1 MLQGIFT
8 NQLALGCAQAAA
20 TTLLAL
26 VVTLIARGREIHLE
40 RETIVAL
47 IRGIIQIIAVG
58 SVLVLLL
65 RGPKWTSVLL
75 LAAMMVAAALTL
87 DQVRFL
93 SKMASATDALLPA
106 CKDPPDPRFTGNSRT
121 TMLPLVTRAAVAVR
135 CIRVACVPSTAT
147 PCASGLGSRRWYS
160 PEAFIIHACRQSRRL
175 MSRISQSCCRNDS
188 ATTGVTTS
196 TRHDRFRSIQ
206 SAEPM

>member
-75 LAAMMVAAALTL
+75 LAAMMVAAALTSAPKAFRG
-87 DQVRFL
+87 RF
-93 SKMASATDALLPA
+93 
-106 CKDPPDPRFTGNSRT
+106 
-121 TMLPLVTRAAVAVR
+121 
-135 CIRVACVPSTAT
+135 
-147 PCASGLGSRRWYS
+147 GSRS
-160 PEAFIIHACRQSRRL
+160 MLLVP
-175 MSRISQSCCRNDS
+175 
-188 ATTGVTTS
+188 
-196 TRHDRFRSIQ
+196 DRAQ
-206 SAEPM
+206 